1 MCSKWSEYG
10 RILQEKGLVTQFA
23 FYSKGGHLWATTSSH
38 FQVEP
43 EEFTYLTAGFQDD
56 SGLRQRGLRVGG
68 SHYTMTR
75 LSNRGSIMVARDA
88 ASGHGCVICCCSR
101 CVIVAAYEDSSQLGA
116 CYSAVERLGDFL
128 LDKGF

>member
-43 EEFTYLTAGFQDD
+43 EEFSYLTAGFQVQPNE
-56 SGLRQRGLRVGG
+56 GLSFRE
-68 SHYTMTR
+68 
-75 LSNRGSIMVARDA
+75 
-88 ASGHGCVICCCSR
+88 CVCVFACFLQHPLIIFGFNFTCC
-101 CVIVAAYEDSSQLGA
+101 INPFEK
-116 CYSAVERLGDFL
+116 ERKK
-128 LDKGF
+128 KG